1 MRVLTLATAF
11 GLSVLALPA
20 AQTTTPGQAPAGQ
33 TTTPG
38 QAPAGQ
44 TEPVPPAPVAPLP
57 PPFPAGAKFAFVD
70 LQRVAAESVEGQAA
84 NARVQELSE
93 QKVAEI
99 EEKNTMLQA
108 SQQKLA
114 QGQTVLSP
122 DVRLQLQ
129 REIDRMLLE
138 IERFSQDAE
147 VEVGTLQQTLQI
159 EFQQKLMPII
169 DQVANEKQLHF
180 IFSLVDSG
188 LVWWARSLDVTDE
201 IIRQFDASG
210 RPPPPPPPAAATS
223 PSSSPPPER

>member
-20 AQTTTPGQAPAGQ
+20 AQTTA
-33 TTTPG
+33 PG

-44 TEPVPPAPVAPLP
+44 TEPVPPAQAAPAR

-84 NARVQELSE
+84 NAKVQELSE
-93 QKVAEI
+93 QKFAEI
-99 EEKNTMLQA
+99 EEKNVTLQA
-108 SQQKLA
+108 SQQKLQ

-129 REIDRMLLE
+129 RDIDKMLLD
-138 IERFSQDAE
+138 IERFSQDAD
-147 VEVGTLQQTLQI
+147 VEVGALQQTLQI
-159 EFQQKLMPII
+159 EFQQKLLPVI
-169 DQVANEKQLHF
+169 DQVATEMQLES
-180 IFSLVDSG
+180 IFSVGDSG
-188 LVWWARSLDVTDE
+188 LVWAASSLDLTDE

-210 RPPPPPPPAAATS
+210 SPPPPAPAAS
-223 PSSSPPPER
+223 PSPSPPPER

>member
-33 TTTPG
+33 T
-38 QAPAGQ
+38 
-44 TEPVPPAPVAPLP
+44 EPVPPAQAVPAR
-57 PPFPAGAKFAFVD
+57 PPFPVGAKFAFVD
-70 LQRVAAESVEGQAA
+70 LQRVFAESVEGQAA

-93 QKVAEI
+93 QKLAEI

-114 QGQTVLSP
+114 QGLTVLSP

-129 REIDRMLLE
+129 RDIDKMLLD
-138 IERFSQDAE
+138 IERFSQDAD
-147 VEVGTLQQTLQI
+147 VEVGALQQTLQI
-159 EFQQKLMPII
+159 EFQQKLLPVI
-169 DQVANEKQLHF
+169 DRVANEKQLDF
-180 IFSLVDSG
+180 IFSVADSG
-188 LVWWARSLDVTDE
+188 LVWAAPSLDVTEE

-210 RPPPPPPPAAATS
+210 SPPPPAAAAS
-223 PSSSPPPER
+223 SSSSPPPER

>member
-20 AQTTTPGQAPAGQ
+20 AQTTN
-33 TTTPG
+33 PG

-44 TEPVPPAPVAPLP
+44 TEPVPPAQAAPAR

-70 LQRVAAESVEGQAA
+70 LQRVAAQSVEGQAA

-93 QKVAEI
+93 QKRAEI
-99 EEKNTMLQA
+99 EEKNTTLQA
-108 SQQKLA
+108 SQQKLQ

-129 REIDRMLLE
+129 RDIDRMLLD
-138 IERFSQDAE
+138 IERFTQDAD
-147 VEVGTLQQTLQI
+147 VEVGALQQTLQI
-159 EFQQKLMPII
+159 EFQQKLLPVI
-169 DQVANEKQLHF
+169 DQVANEKRLDS
-180 IFSLVDSG
+180 IFSVGDSG
-188 LVWWARSLDVTDE
+188 LVWAASSLDLTDE

-210 RPPPPPPPAAATS
+210 SPPPPAPAAS
-223 PSSSPPPER
+223 PSPSLPPER